1 MNSKINEFLS
11 IINHTMKKIQ
21 KWNSPTIAKSNTE
34 NFLSLYIATGKHSMA
49 AEARQGTML
58 LLICLFQVGFMFAQ
72 SQSYDNFDGN
82 KYVHYG
88 ARTGVLDTVVKNP
101 APNKVD
107 TSGKCGLYVRNSTKK
122 FDNIKMSIS
131 GKLVGVNE
139 YATYVGNPPQLKM
152 KVYTAAPVGTLV
164 EILLGCKGR
173 NNEYPAGTHSQY
185 QAYTTV
191 TNAWEELVFKFSQIP
206 EGSETSATQI
216 DQLTLLFNPNTSTS
230 DRSEEHTSELQS
242 RQY

>member
-1 MNSKINEFLS
+1 MKSKINKFLKVV
-11 IINHTMKKIQ
+11 NVKKYMF
-21 KWNSPTIAKSNTE
+21 T
-34 NFLSLYIATGKHSMA
+34 LSS
-49 AEARQGTML
+49 
-58 LLICLFQVGFMFAQ
+58 CLFSFGFISGQ
-72 SQSYDNFDGN
+72 SQVYDNFEGS
-82 KYVHYG
+82 KFIHYG
-88 ARTGVLDTVVKNP
+88 ARTGVLDTLVKNP
-101 APNKVD
+101 ATNKVD
-107 TSGKCGLYVRNSTKK
+107 TSVKCALYVRNSTKK

-131 GKLVGVNE
+131 GKLVGVSE
-139 YATYVGNPPQLKM
+139 YATYIGNPPQLKM
-152 KVYTAAPVGTLV
+152 KIYTAAPVGTLV

-191 TNAWEELVFKFSQIP
+191 TNAWEELDFKFSQIP